1 MIMMGIDRF
10 DAADLATLLVE
21 FARLD
26 GPLHSKVCFIFDGV
40 GTPPIR
46 LPGISFEHL
55 RSAPFGPSC
64 EVL

>member
-21 FARLD
+21 FTRLD
-26 GPLHSKVCFIFDGV
+26 GPLHSKMRFIFTWV
-40 GTPPIR
+40 GTPPIG

-55 RSAPFGPSC
+55 CSVPVRSF
-64 EVL
+64 V